1 MTDAKPEP
9 ERMAHTPS
17 SDRDLRARVLAA
29 AAATPSTT
37 RAKAGRIAA
46 AAIAASV
53 TIAVTVFQLIGGV
66 GHGASRPWSITLAI
80 AAGWIAVSAFLTW
93 LVIGRGASTMARR
106 PALLVGAALATPV
119 LVYFWMHLFHGT
131 YPDPP
136 FKIGY
141 RCLSYTLV
149 MSALPLGAFLALRR
163 AVEPRYPAALGAAA
177 GAACASWGGAL
188 IDLWCPITDARHI
201 LVGHVAPLVG
211 AIAIGALVGRLTLGV
226 RGLGKE
232 KSKSE

>member
-1 MTDAKPEP
+1 MAQTD
-9 ERMAHTPS
+9 
-17 SDRDLRARVLAA
+17 DLRARVLAA

-37 RAKAGRIAA
+37 RAKAGRIGAA
-46 AAIAASV
+46 AVAASI
-53 TIAVTVFQLIGGV
+53 TIAVTVFELIGGF
-66 GHGASRPWSITLAI
+66 GHSASRPLSITLAI
-80 AAGWIAVSAFLTW
+80 AGGWFAVSAFLTW
-93 LVIGRGASTMARR
+93 LVIGRGGSTMARR
-106 PALLVGAALATPV
+106 PILLVLAALAAPV
-119 LVYFWMHLFHGT
+119 LIFFWMHLFHGT

-141 RCLSYTLV
+141 RCLSYTLI

-163 AVEPRYPAALGAAA
+163 AVEPRHPAALGAAA

-188 IDLWCPITDARHI
+188 MDLWCPITDPMHI

-211 AIAIGALVGRLTLGV
+211 AVAVGAIFGRFMLGV

-232 KSKSE
+232 KSKNE